1 MDGSCHCHLTTS
13 LVLGTRRLLDNTILA
28 VNGNALLRFNSFT
41 KTALILFHFLRH
53 LGEYDRSTESLT
65 KALNK
70 KDCLEELEVADILK
84 ELSATVSSYG
94 EYTQSRL
101 IRIALSFR

>member
-1 MDGSCHCHLTTS
+1 MPH
-13 LVLGTRRLLDNTILA
+13 DNTISA
-28 VNGNALLRFNSFT
+28 INGALLRFDI

-53 LGEYDRSTESLT
+53 LGEYHRSTESLT
-65 KALNK
+65 KALSK
-70 KDCLEELEVADILK
+70 KNHLEELEVADILK

-101 IRIALSFR
+101 I

>member
-1 MDGSCHCHLTTS
+1 MGMPFSDLTVS
-13 LVLGTRRLLDNTILA
+13 L
-28 VNGNALLRFNSFT
+28 
-41 KTALILFHFLRH
+41 TALILFHFLRH

-65 KALNK
+65 KALSK
-70 KDCLEELEVADILK
+70 EDHLEELEVADILK

-101 IRIALSFR
+101 IRIAPSF

>member
-1 MDGSCHCHLTTS
+1 MQHKRLDGSLPSLSDLTVS
-13 LVLGTRRLLDNTILA
+13 L
-28 VNGNALLRFNSFT
+28 
-41 KTALILFHFLRH
+41 TALILFHFLRH

-65 KALNK
+65 KALSK
-70 KDCLEELEVADILK
+70 KNHLEELEVADILK

-101 IRIALSFR
+101 IRIAPSFR